1 MNATDPASLGH
12 DFRDAL
18 AGERMSVI
26 AEVKRRSP
34 SRGDFRLDA
43 DPALVA
49 RQYMDGGAACLSV
62 LTNREHFGGSPD
74 DLRDARKATGI
85 PVLRKDFLTTMQDV
99 YDSAEMGADAILVI
113 LRDVEPRRMR
123 EMQDLALELGMD
135 VLTEVRNESELK
147 IAVESGAYMIAVN
160 QREQPT
166 FSEFTVDYGK
176 AERIAKMF
184 SQLDDGIIKVAASG
198 MEVDGG
204 TPLRAIAAAG
214 YDAALIGEALV
225 TAGDRTA
232 ALQEMLASCSS
243 HPSVLAA
250 AHS

>member
-1 MNATDPASLGH
+1 MRPTNPASLGH
-12 DFRDAL
+12 KFRDAL
-18 AGERMSVI
+18 NGEVLSVI

-34 SRGDFRLDA
+34 SRGDLRLDA
-43 DPALVA
+43 DPASVA

-62 LTNREHFGGSPD
+62 LTNREHFGGSPE
-74 DLRDARKATGI
+74 DLQQAREAVSI

-113 LRDVEPRRMR
+113 LRDVGPTRMR
-123 EMQDLALELGMD
+123 DMQDLALSIDLD
-135 VLTEVRNESELK
+135 VLTEVRNESELT

-160 QREQPT
+160 QREHPT

-176 AERIAKMF
+176 AVRIAEMF
-184 SQLDDGIIKVAASG
+184 KHLDDGIIKVAASG

-204 TPLRAIAAAG
+204 TPLSAVAEAR

-225 TAGDRTA
+225 RAPNRTT
-232 ALQEMLASCSS
+232 ALQNMLASCGSQPRVPATASS
-243 HPSVLAA
+243 
-250 AHS
+250 